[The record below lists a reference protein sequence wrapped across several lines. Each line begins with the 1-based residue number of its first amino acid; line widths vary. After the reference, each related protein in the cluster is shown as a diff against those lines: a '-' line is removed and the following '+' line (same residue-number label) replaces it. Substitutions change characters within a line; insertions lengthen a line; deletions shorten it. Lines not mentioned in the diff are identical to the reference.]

1 MSSLFCCSAKEE
13 DDENEGEIKI
23 KKKLLV
29 ERSRTSDNIFEELK
43 KRRLVPAISFM
54 FLHRALPFT
63 PPSPPP
69 L

>member
-1 MSSLFCCSAKEE
+1 MSRLFCCSAKEE
-13 DDENEGEIKI
+13 DDENEGGVKN
-23 KKKLLV
+23 KKKVLV
-29 ERSRTSDNIFEELK
+29 ERSRNSDIFEELK

-54 FLHRALPFT
+54 FLHPALPFT